1 MNIGFAWTI
10 DTDDEAFRGEK
21 VDVLVKNAAENVR
34 QAVSGISKEIGNA
47 VEKKKTETARAN
59 TAAKADSAPKQ
70 APAAP
75 RAARPDPETAPRII
89 VTPAPEKDMN
99 AELVKDL
106 EKQEKGPDVPVMQVP
121 VRTESTDGNVEVF
134 EDGNGYHTATIG

>member
-1 MNIGFAWTI
+1 M
-10 DTDDEAFRGEK
+10 
-21 VDVLVKNAAENVR
+21 LVKNAAENVR

-47 VEKKKTETARAN
+47 VEKKKTETAKAN
-59 TAAKADSAPKQ
+59 AAAKADSAPKQ

-75 RAARPDPETAPRII
+75 RAARPAPETAPRII

-99 AELVKDL
+99 AELVKEL